1 MTNKPHAPIIMDVT
15 ITLKAITQGD
25 EVILHLK
32 DNEGHEHDKT
42 ITSEVTA
49 GGKVTWKLAPNSNIQ
64 EIVKIYP
71 KDGSQNIFSTKPH
84 AVEVSTDWE
93 GIVDKDASGS
103 ESYNIDFR
111 YKKDNKVYTD
121 DPEADVRPPIKTN
134 R

>member
-1 MTNKPHAPIIMDVT
+1 MTNKPHAPIIMDVS

-49 GGKVTWKLAPNSNIQ
+49 GGKVTWKLASNSNIQ

-71 KDGSQNIFSTKPH
+71 KDGSQNIFFTLPH
-84 AVEVSTDWE
+84 SIKGTTDWE
-93 GIVDKDASGS
+93 GTVDKDASGS
-103 ESYNIDFR
+103 ESYNIDFL
-111 YKKDNKVYTD
+111 YEGNVITD
-121 DPEADVRPPIKTN
+121 DPKVKIEPPDELV
-134 R
+134 